1 MSQTPPTYDVVIVG
15 SGLGGL
21 QCAAILAREGY
32 SVCVLEKNKQIGGNL
47 QIFARD
53 KCIFDTGVHYIGG
66 LDEGQN
72 LYQFFKYLEIM
83 DDLNLRKMDLDGFDN
98 ITFAGDENTYKI
110 PQGYDR
116 FIKSLSEQFPG
127 EETAIIDYCEKIKDI
142 CKAFPLYNVEKGS
155 AHLLNPDLLGTNAK
169 DYIDSLT
176 DNVTLQNVLAGT
188 NILYAGY
195 ADKTPLYVHALVTN
209 TYIESSWRCV
219 DGGSQIAK
227 LLVKQ
232 IRKHGGEIFKHKE
245 VTRFVFEED
254 VLRYVELKNGERFEA
269 KHFISNIHPKQTV
282 EMVEAGRLRKAFRS
296 RIGSLENTVS
306 VFSVH
311 IVFKENVFPYLNH
324 NIYHY
329 KQLDVWNT
337 MSYTDEEWP
346 LGYMISTSASSKSET
361 WAESMTLMMY
371 MNYEDMKPWCDSFN
385 TVADERDRGA
395 DYEAFKDRYAEKALV
410 ELEKKYPDIREKIA
424 SIYTSTPLTYR
435 DYIGNGDGSL
445 YGIKKDHNDP
455 LKSFISPKTKI
466 PNLFLTGQNLNM
478 HGILGVT
485 VGAIITCSEFVGADY
500 LVDKI
505 HEANG
510 R

>member
-1 MSQTPPTYDVVIVG
+1 
-15 SGLGGL
+15 
-21 QCAAILAREGY
+21 
-32 SVCVLEKNKQIGGNL
+32 
-47 QIFARD
+47 
-53 KCIFDTGVHYIGG
+53 
-66 LDEGQN
+66 
-72 LYQFFKYLEIM
+72 
-83 DDLNLRKMDLDGFDN
+83 
-98 ITFAGDENTYKI
+98 
-110 PQGYDR
+110 
-116 FIKSLSEQFPG
+116 
-127 EETAIIDYCEKIKDI
+127 
-142 CKAFPLYNVEKGS
+142 
-155 AHLLNPDLLGTNAK
+155 
-169 DYIDSLT
+169 
-176 DNVTLQNVLAGT
+176 
-188 NILYAGY
+188 
-195 ADKTPLYVHALVTN
+195 
-209 TYIESSWRCV
+209 
-219 DGGSQIAK
+219 
-227 LLVKQ
+227 
-232 IRKHGGEIFKHKE
+232 
-245 VTRFVFEED
+245 
-254 VLRYVELKNGERFEA
+254 
-269 KHFISNIHPKQTV
+269 
-282 EMVEAGRLRKAFRS
+282 
-296 RIGSLENTVS
+296 
-306 VFSVH
+306 
-311 IVFKENVFPYLNH
+311 
-324 NIYHY
+324 
-329 KQLDVWNT
+329 